1 MLTVLASLLLGM
13 VLGIFLP
20 IHVPIHYAKYMSVAF
35 LAAFDSILGATRS
48 VLAGNYTHKLF
59 LSGFIA
65 NTVLATLLTMLG
77 DRLGVDLYLAA
88 IVTFGVRIF
97 QDLTI
102 IRHLLFEQRKVVHK
116 EDSTKVRNV
125 NAW

>member
-1 MLTVLASLLLGM
+1 MVIVLVCLAVGI
-13 VLGIFLP
+13 VLGLFLP
-20 IHVPIHYAKYMSVAF
+20 VQVPIQYAKYMSVAF
-35 LAAFDSILGATRS
+35 LAAFDSILGAIRS

-65 NTVLATLLTMLG
+65 NTIMATLLTFLG

-102 IRHLLFEQRKVVHK
+102 IRNLLFEQKKVIHK
-116 EDSTKVRNV
+116 EDHSTARNPSV
-125 NAW
+125 G

>member
-1 MLTVLASLLLGM
+1 MLMVLAGLFLGV
-13 VLGIFLP
+13 VLGLFLP
-20 IHVPIHYAKYMSVAF
+20 VNIPIIYAKYMSVAF

-48 VLAGNYTHKLF
+48 VIAGNYTHKLF
-59 LSGFIA
+59 LSGFIS
-65 NTVLATLLTMLG
+65 NTLLATLLTMLG

-102 IRHLLFEQRKVVHK
+102 IRHLLFEQRKVIHK
-116 EDSTKVRNV
+116 DDPPVLRNITMQ
-125 NAW
+125 

>member
-1 MLTVLASLLLGM
+1 M
-13 VLGIFLP
+13 P
-20 IHVPIHYAKYMSVAF
+20 INIPIHYAKYMSVAF
-35 LAAFDSILGATRS
+35 LAALDSILGATRA
-48 VLAGNYTHKLF
+48 VLAGNYTLELF

-65 NTVLATLLTMLG
+65 NTFLATLITFLG

-102 IRHLLFEQRKVVHK
+102 IRHLIFEQKKVIHK
-116 EDSTKVRNV
+116 EGQTTTRTLY
-125 NAW
+125 

>member
-1 MLTVLASLLLGM
+1 MLIVLVFLAVGI
-13 VLGIFLP
+13 VLGLFLP
-20 IHVPIHYAKYMSVAF
+20 VQVPIQYAKYMSVAF
-35 LAAFDSILGATRS
+35 LAAFDSILGAIRS
-48 VLAGNYTHKLF
+48 VLSGNYTHKLF

-65 NTVLATLLTMLG
+65 NTIMATLLTFLG

-102 IRHLLFEQRKVVHK
+102 IRNLLFEHKKVIHK
-116 EDSTKVRNV
+116 EDHSPARNA
-125 NAW
+125 NMG